1 MASSNYYRNRKIQY
15 INCLNGTVAT
25 ANNLQSAISLLERMI
40 SAQERGYSVDG
51 ISGGSNYL
59 SHLLEKERKI
69 HSNIVNN
76 VIPGTKSIIRNLD
89 YQIADAEAREAM
101 ES

>member
-1 MASSNYYRNRKIQY
+1 MASASYYRNRKIQY
-15 INCLNGTVAT
+15 INCLNGVTET
-25 ANNLQSAISLLERMI
+25 ANSLQMAINLLEKIIDIQR
-40 SAQERGYSVDG
+40 RGYSVDDV
-51 ISGGSNYL
+51 SGDSNYL

-69 HSNIVNN
+69 YSNIVNTI
-76 VIPGTKSIIRNLD
+76 IPNTKSIIRNLD